1 MRESFKPRR
10 GKLNTM
16 KAGKGTRINGREKA
30 LIILTL
36 VSISLAAIAVLD
48 QRGRVGVP
56 ETMEAAGIADLS
68 TEGFVT
74 VRPQAEVINGKGV
87 LAMTGG
93 CYRLV
98 AGTDAA
104 QAESIKDALDSV
116 TGPRP
121 NTHELMRDA
130 LGQLGVEVVM
140 VKVTRLEDDNFLGR
154 TLLRRGD
161 TLVNLDSRPSDGAAL
176 ALRMGAPIYFNE
188 TLLRER
194 GQKVC

>member
-1 MRESFKPRR
+1 MRP
-10 GKLNTM
+10 GKD
-16 KAGKGTRINGREKA
+16 ARINKREKA

-36 VSISLAAIAVLD
+36 VSIALAASALLE
-48 QRGRVGVP
+48 Q
-56 ETMEAAGIADLS
+56 MEKIESPDTIENAGISDLS

-74 VRPQAEVINGKGV
+74 VRPQAEVIGGKGV

-98 AGTDAA
+98 AGTDVG
-104 QAESIKDALDSV
+104 QAESIKNALDSV

-130 LGQLGVEVVM
+130 FGQLGVELVM
-140 VKVTRLEDDNFLGR
+140 VKVTQLRDENFYGQ
-154 TLLRRGD
+154 TLLKKGD
-161 TLVNLDSRPSDGAAL
+161 VLLNLDSRPSDGAAL

-188 TLLRER
+188 TLLKEK